1 MDMESELTT
10 IKIPKVLVESVKSIY
25 NSESITNREFIRL
38 LLLSSLNDGQ
48 VALIAKELNVNE
60 NQVQLIKDRRKVLLK
75 EKNNATSDV
84 KQNNKR
90 IENMLNKTEFT
101 NQMLLAYI
109 KLMLSDTGYSYPKDI
124 RSRLEKFDDYDKDI
138 YKVLAD
144 IFKEG

>member
-60 NQVQLIKDRRKVLLK
+60 NQVQFIKDRRKVLLK

>member
-1 MDMESELTT
+1 MDKDPELVAV
-10 IKIPKVLVESVKSIY
+10 KIPKVLIESVKSNY
-25 NSESITNREFIRL
+25 NLESTTNREFFRI
-38 LLLSSLNDGQ
+38 LLLSNLSSGQ
-48 VALIAKELNVNE
+48 VALVAKELNVNE
-60 NQVQLIKDRRKVLLK
+60 KHVQLLKDKRKTLLN
-75 EKNNATSDV
+75 EKNDATSDV
-84 KQNNKR
+84 KPNNKR

-124 RSRLEKFDDYDKDI
+124 RPRLEKFDDYDKDI